1 MVDFINQ
8 GADEGN
14 SGDRPD
20 RHPLK
25 AAYEDSRLQD
35 LPLGQDYS
43 TRSLNVREEQGVTY
57 GKKKFNF
64 FVDEALPA
72 FVRENH
78 TNFTFF
84 IQTFYDWLHEENN
97 IGKLPE
103 LRDLDLAEDKFL
115 IYYKNMLAKNY
126 PESARLNWS
135 DPSDS
140 SINVRTLLRNVR
152 DLYLSKSTDE
162 AINFFFRSLFAPVG
176 TDLYKVKIDYPKE
189 RLLRLSDG
197 LWSPGASSGTPNAPV
212 AGAELG
218 RPEKN

>member
-1 MVDFINQ
+1 MVDFVTQ
-8 GADEGN
+8 GIDDGN
-14 SGDRPD
+14 AGEEVD

-25 AAYEDSRLQD
+25 AAYEDARLQD

-43 TRSLNVREEQGVTY
+43 TRSLNEGEQQGITY
-57 GKKKFNF
+57 GKQRFNF
-64 FVDEALPA
+64 FVDEALPS

-84 IQTFYDWLHEENN
+84 IQTFYNWLHEENN

-115 IYYKNMLAKNY
+115 IYYKNMIAKNY
-126 PESARLNWS
+126 PESGRLNWS
-135 DPSDS
+135 DPSNS
-140 SINVRTLLRNVR
+140 AINVRTLLRNVR
-152 DLYLSKSTDE
+152 DLYLSKSTDD

-176 TDLYKVKIDYPKE
+176 TNNYKIKIDYPKE

-197 LWSPGASSGTPNAPV
+197 LWQPGASSGTPDAPFG
-212 AGAELG
+212 GASLS
-218 RPEKN
+218 RPEKD